1 MKETIR
7 MITIKKLTPAIH
19 QDMLAYIQHL
29 VKTHPTMTT
38 EQLNQWL
45 VDYTKMMN
53 YEIEEA

>member
-1 MKETIR
+1 